1 MKELLSYTELLILY
15 TELFLSYT
23 KKTNSYTNLLFFT
36 WIILF
41 LCTIIINLCKIIA
54 GLCKKKLAL
63 CIKNLFLC
71 ILISPSYIQ
80 TLQWTLLF
88 LITRPICLF
97 LLPNLQCCYRKN
109 HTYQRNNPKSDRY
122 LTLMKPFL
130 LIMMMQGTHQKHPSP
145 FPILFLCIFKIAD
158 LNNYT

>member
-15 TELFLSYT
+15 TEKVLSYT
-23 KKTNSYTNLLFFT
+23 KKTNSYTNLLFYT

-41 LCTIIINLCKIIA
+41 LCKIIINLCKIIA
-54 GLCKKKLAL
+54 GICKKKLAL

-80 TLQWTLLF
+80 TLQWTLFF
-88 LITRPICLF
+88 LRTRHFCL
-97 LLPNLQCCYRKN
+97 LLLSNLQCCYRKN
-109 HTYQRNNPKSDRY
+109 HTYQRNNPKSNRY

-130 LIMMMQGTHQKHPSP
+130 LIMMM
-145 FPILFLCIFKIAD
+145 
-158 LNNYT
+158 